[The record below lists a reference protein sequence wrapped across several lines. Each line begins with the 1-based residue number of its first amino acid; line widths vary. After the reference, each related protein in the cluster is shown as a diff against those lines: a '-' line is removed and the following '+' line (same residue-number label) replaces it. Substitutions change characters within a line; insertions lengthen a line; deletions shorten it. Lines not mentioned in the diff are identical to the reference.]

1 MAYYYNKSKV
11 KRYKRKRKSKAKNPK
26 NKYTIYETVTT
37 DLGNES
43 EFKHNQEVIIIDAKD
58 FEEIEEKLQNMD
70 ISKTSPGNDQQN
82 TTEPE
87 DQITNQQL
95 QKQLLDMDN
104 NNIKLDQLNQELNY
118 YKSQSLDLNRSLI
131 GLTNTFNLLI
141 DEVITKTRH
150 QYEEI
155 INQQYDL
162 NKRELK
168 SIIKTLNDTHR
179 SNLEAYR
186 NHNKRI
192 RDNIDQ
198 EVEDANQQ
206 INNANII
213 KLYFKRKDVNLQV
226 PTNDLNE
233 DPEDLKLID
242 MVNNDQAIEKALS
255 KPNLSQVDNTLIKQN
270 LDNIPNFEDL
280 AIESSE
286 TKKSIDM

>member
-1 MAYYYNKSKV
+1 
-11 KRYKRKRKSKAKNPK
+11 
-26 NKYTIYETVTT
+26 
-37 DLGNES
+37 
-43 EFKHNQEVIIIDAKD
+43 
-58 FEEIEEKLQNMD
+58 
-70 ISKTSPGNDQQN
+70 
-82 TTEPE
+82 
-87 DQITNQQL
+87 
-95 QKQLLDMDN
+95 MDN

>member
-26 NKYTIYETVTT
+26 NEYTIYETVTT

-43 EFKHNQEVIIIDAKD
+43 EFKHNQEVVIIDAKD

-242 MVNNDQAIEKALS
+242 MVNNDKAIEKALS

-286 TKKSIDM
+286 TKKAIDM